1 MFTSSRLLFTTAL
14 QSDIT
19 IIHTHQ
25 RRKLRQ
31 QSHQWLWSQS
41 RSPGSSA
48 MCLVAELCITS
59 LISLHNPDKQ
69 FQLSLLH
76 FTDGSLEAQ
85 RS

>member
-1 MFTSSRLLFTTAL
+1 MS
-14 QSDIT
+14 
-19 IIHTHQ
+19 
-25 RRKLRQ
+25 
-31 QSHQWLWSQS
+31 
-41 RSPGSSA
+41 
-48 MCLVAELCITS
+48 LVAELCITS